1 MPDPTRLEDRLALG
15 RAELLDAI
23 DQPPLAAIGAR
34 ATARRRRRNS
44 VRACVALAA
53 VAGVALAVVRPWGG
67 DPRSVPDV
75 ADAQPP
81 GYVYTD
87 AGITV
92 NGLDSVNGV
101 HQLPGRITDVEFPD
115 IDRGY
120 AIGCDD
126 HGRCAIGR
134 TTDGGLTWQSNAL
147 PAEMG
152 TSVDLLP
159 LPGEVLV
166 AATGD
171 HHAWTSSDGGLTWRR
186 APEPAGKVR
195 SAGEGQLLRLGED
208 GVAVW
213 AAQGFRGTLITQPGI
228 DVRWVASRP
237 AADGAWW
244 VGGVERGSGR
254 PAIAVS
260 GDGGTSWTTTELS
273 IGGGEQATSVQ
284 VSLLGSHA
292 YALVLGAESSSGRSI
307 VAVFHS
313 ANGGRTFA
321 ATRLPGAAGPP
332 DSVTGEL
339 IPLLDGRLLIAGGDN
354 RWYVSADDGATFA
367 PTGGNLPTVG
377 RLGMTPGGY
386 LAYGLFNND
395 WAAYSSD
402 GSTWR
407 KLRTH

>member
-44 VRACVALAA
+44 VRAGVALAA
-53 VAGVALAVVRPWGG
+53 VAGVALAVVRPWAG
-67 DPRSVPDV
+67 DPPSVPDV
-75 ADAQPP
+75 ADAPPP
-81 GYVYTD
+81 GAVYTG
-87 AGITV
+87 AEITV
-92 NGLDSVNGV
+92 NGLDSMKGV
-101 HQLPGRITDVEFPD
+101 HELPGIITDVEFPD

-120 AIGCDD
+120 AIGCDG
-126 HGRCAIGR
+126 HRCAIGR

-166 AATGD
+166 ATTGD

-260 GDGGTSWTTTELS
+260 EDGGTSWTTSELS

-292 YALVLGAESSSGRSI
+292 YALVLGGEPGSKRPI

-321 ATRLPGAAGPP
+321 ATRLPGAADPP